1 MAGVV
6 ASASEAISQGPQ
18 LSLAIQIFCR
28 GLGMTTTKLIRND
41 GTTIQRGGTSGFT
54 VTGTLHS
61 GNEYEVLIDFDQAT
75 LAEGRAMVGTLLTQ
89 LEEMFGEGY
98 VAACI
103 AHYAEDTGKALMEA
117 GDHKIAM
124 VRGYRRAK
132 RK

>member
-1 MAGVV
+1 
-6 ASASEAISQGPQ
+6 
-18 LSLAIQIFCR
+18 
-28 GLGMTTTKLIRND
+28 MTVTRLVRND
-41 GTTIQRGGTSGFT
+41 GTLIDRKGTSGFT
-54 VTGTLHS
+54 VTATRHHGDQL
-61 GNEYEVLIDFDQAT
+61 EVLMDFDQAT

-103 AHYAEDTGKALMEA
+103 AHYAEDTGKEMMEA

-132 RK
+132 GKQ